1 MSNIDRVFR
10 TATPAPPPTAKD
22 IKPEPLKFNA
32 EQASPS
38 AAINSVQADAAK
50 GNMLANMHGGWVPD
64 KRGIVHV
71 VTKARTNRSAK
82 PGSRTNRTNKSRTIR
97 RGGKSRCRSSL
108 RRRFRKQGSSFK
120 RRVSRRIRLRF
131 LQRHIKKRSAASIKR
146 SNALMMGG
154 NGNADTATDMGGGD
168 PVPQHGA
175 SCAPNAPNCAGN
187 AAASLLT
194 ANRQATMNAHGD

>member
-1 MSNIDRVFR
+1 MPNLDAVTR
-10 TATPAPPPTAKD
+10 TATPVAAPDATA
-22 IKPEPLKFNA
+22 IKPPALVYTA

-50 GNMLANMHGGWVPD
+50 GNMMANMKGGWVPD
-64 KRGIVHV
+64 KHGIVHI
-71 VTKARTNRSAK
+71 VTKAKTNRSVK
-82 PGSRTNRTNKSRTIR
+82 TGSRTRSRSRSRTVR
-97 RGGKSRCRSSL
+97 RGGKRSL
-108 RRRFRKQGSSFK
+108 RRRFRKQGNSFK

-131 LQRHIKKRSAASIKR
+131 LQRHIKKRRVAASIKR
-146 SNALMMGG
+146 SNALMRGG
-154 NGNADTATDMGGGD
+154 NIDAGGDMGGGD

-175 SCAPNAPNCAGN
+175 SCAPDAPNCAGN